1 MDVIAKALSSAL
13 GADRVQ
19 ADPADTAA
27 YGLGLR
33 TPDAV
38 VAPASVEELA
48 AAMAI
53 AHEAGAAVVPWGGGT
68 RQTYGRPLT
77 PAGSWIV
84 LRTTRLDRVLDY
96 NPDDLAISV
105 EAGITMAALRDT
117 LAQHRQML
125 PVDVP
130 LPDRATLG
138 GTLAL
143 DSDGPRRAGY
153 GTNRDLL
160 VGVRVVEA
168 TGRSSKAGGIVVKN
182 VSGFDLMKLY
192 IGSAGTLAIIAS
204 ANFKLLPM
212 ARASATLACAFP
224 SLDAAFACID
234 ALHASQLVPTACE
247 LSNCDWMPEGDLR
260 LAVLVE
266 GLPAAVERHR
276 ADIGRMAIAAG
287 ALESR
292 ALEPFESQAVWA
304 RIGDFPRAGDGDL
317 LLRVACLPSQL
328 AAAIGAAGALAAR
341 FGLRLRY
348 TARALSGVVYARVD
362 GREPAA
368 WLRALRDALPAANLA
383 LLDPAGISGGM
394 SESVTPGRP
403 PEGLALMRRIKAEF
417 DPKGLLNPGRFH
429 VDATP

>member
-1 MDVIAKALSSAL
+1 MTSLDQRLAGAI
-13 GADRVQ
+13 GADRVL
-19 ADPADTAA
+19 ADPADTVA
-27 YGLGLR
+27 YRLGPH
-33 TPDAV
+33 TPAAV
-38 VAPASVEELA
+38 VAPASVDELA

-53 AHEAGAAVVPWGGGT
+53 AHEARASVVPWGGGT
-68 RQTYGRPLT
+68 RQTYGRPVT
-77 PAGSWIV
+77 PNGPLIV
-84 LRTTRLDRVLDY
+84 LRTTGLNRVLDY

-105 EAGITMAALRDT
+105 EAGVTMASLRDT

-125 PVDVP
+125 PIDVP

-143 DSDGPRRAGY
+143 DADGPRRAGY

-182 VSGFDLMKLY
+182 VSGFDMMKLY

-204 ANFKLLPM
+204 ANFKLLPI
-212 ARASATLACAFP
+212 ARASASLDCVFP
-224 SLDAAFACID
+224 SLDAAFTCID

-247 LSNCDWMPEGDLR
+247 LSNCGWMPAGELR

-266 GLPAAVERHR
+266 GLPAAVERQR
-276 ADIGRMAIAAG
+276 SEIGRMAIAAG
-287 ALESR
+287 ALETSDAR
-292 ALEPFESQAVWA
+292 ALWS
-304 RIGDFPRAGDGDL
+304 RIGDFPRAGAGDT

-362 GREPAA
+362 GGDPRA
-368 WLRALRDALPAANLA
+368 WLHALRDTLPAANLA
-383 LLDPAGISGGM
+383 ILDPAGDAGGM
-394 SESVTPGRP
+394 PDSLSFGRR

-417 DPKGLLNPGRFH
+417 DPKGLLNPGRFL
-429 VDATP
+429 VDAAS

>member
-1 MDVIAKALSSAL
+1 MITNILTSAL
-13 GADRVQ
+13 GPDRVL
-19 ADPADTAA
+19 ADPAETFPFR
-27 YGLGLR
+27 LGAH
-33 TPDAV
+33 TPAAV
-38 VAPASVEELA
+38 VAPASVDEMA

-53 AHEAGAAVVPWGGGT
+53 AHEAGASVVPWGGGT
-68 RQTYGRPLT
+68 RQTYGRPVRPSGPL
-77 PAGSWIV
+77 IV
-84 LRTTRLDRVLDY
+84 LRTTGLNRVLDY

-105 EAGITMAALRDT
+105 EAGTTMAALRDT
-117 LAQHRQML
+117 LAQNRQML
-125 PVDVP
+125 PIDVP

-143 DSDGPRRAGY
+143 DADGPRRAGY

-212 ARASATLACAFP
+212 ARASATLECAFP

-247 LSNCDWMPEGDLR
+247 LSNCGWMPAGELR

-266 GLPAAVERHR
+266 GLPAAVDRHR
-276 ADIGRMAIAAG
+276 AEFGRMASAAG
-287 ALESR
+287 ALETR
-292 ALEPFESQAVWA
+292 ALEPTDAQAVWS
-304 RIGDFPRAGDGDL
+304 RIGDFPRAGAGDM

-348 TARALSGVVYARVD
+348 TARALSGVIYARVD
-362 GREPAA
+362 GGDPGV
-368 WLRALRDALPAANLA
+368 WLRALRDALPAANFA
-383 LLDPAGISGGM
+383 MLDPAGASGGM
-394 SESVTPGRP
+394 PESLSFGRP
-403 PEGLALMRRIKAEF
+403 PEGLAVMRRIKAEF
-417 DPKGLLNPGRFH
+417 DPKGLLNPGRFL
-429 VDATP
+429 VDAVP

>member
-1 MDVIAKALSSAL
+1 MISNSLASAL

-27 YGLGLR
+27 YRLGTH

-38 VAPASVEELA
+38 VSPASIEELA

-53 AHEAGAAVVPWGGGT
+53 AHESGASVVPWGGGT
-68 RQTYGRPLT
+68 RQTYGRPIT
-77 PAGSWIV
+77 PSGPWIV
-84 LRTTRLDRVLDY
+84 LRTTGLNRVLDY

-125 PVDVP
+125 PIDVP

-143 DSDGPRRAGY
+143 DADGPRRAGY

-160 VGVRVVEA
+160 VGVRVIEA

-192 IGSAGTLAIIAS
+192 IGSAGTLAVIAS

-224 SLDAAFACID
+224 SLEAAFACID

-247 LSNCDWMPEGDLR
+247 LSNCGWMPEGDLR
-260 LAVLVE
+260 LALLVE

-276 ADIGRMAIAAG
+276 AEFGRMALAAG
-287 ALESR
+287 AIETR
-292 ALEPFESQAVWA
+292 ALEPSDAQAVWA
-304 RIGDFPRAGDGDL
+304 RIGDFPRAGAGDM

-328 AAAIGAAGALAAR
+328 AAAIGAVGALAAR

-362 GREPAA
+362 GGDLSA
-368 WLRALRDALPAANLA
+368 WLHALRDALPAANLA
-383 LLDPAGISGGM
+383 LLDPAGISGGAP
-394 SESVTPGRP
+394 ETLGLGQP
-403 PEGLALMRRIKAEF
+403 PEGLAVMRRIKSEF
-417 DPKGLLNPGRFH
+417 DPKGLLNPGRFL
-429 VDATP
+429 VDAAP

>member
-1 MDVIAKALSSAL
+1 MIAQILTTAL
-13 GADRVQ
+13 GVDRVL
-19 ADPADTAA
+19 ADPADTAL
-27 YGLGLR
+27 YRLG
-33 TPDAV
+33 PHSPEAV
-38 VAPASVEELA
+38 VTPASVDELA

-53 AHEAGAAVVPWGGGT
+53 AHESGASVVAWGGGT

-77 PAGSWIV
+77 PAGPWIV
-84 LRTTRLDRVLDY
+84 LRTARLNQVLDY

-168 TGRSSKAGGIVVKN
+168 TGRTSKAGGIVVKN

-212 ARASATLACAFP
+212 ARATATLSCVFP

-247 LSNCDWMPEGDLR
+247 LSNCGWLPEGELR

-276 ADIGRMAIAAG
+276 VDVGRMAIAAG

-292 ALEPFESQAVWA
+292 ALEPSDAQAVWA
-304 RIGDFPRAGDGDL
+304 RIGDFPRAGAGDL
-317 LLRVACLPSQL
+317 LLRMACLPSQL

-348 TARALSGVVYARVD
+348 TARALNGVVYARAEGGD
-362 GREPAA
+362 PGA

-383 LLDPAGISGGM
+383 LLDPAGISGGLP
-394 SESVTPGRP
+394 EALTAGRP

>member
-1 MDVIAKALSSAL
+1 MIAQILTTAL
-13 GADRVQ
+13 GVDRVL
-19 ADPADTAA
+19 ADPADTAL
-27 YGLGLR
+27 YRLG
-33 TPDAV
+33 PHSPEAV
-38 VAPASVEELA
+38 VTPASVDELA

-53 AHEAGAAVVPWGGGT
+53 AHESGASVVAWGGGT

-77 PAGSWIV
+77 PAGPWIV
-84 LRTTRLDRVLDY
+84 LRTARLNQVLDY

-168 TGRSSKAGGIVVKN
+168 TGRTSKAGGIVVKN

-212 ARASATLACAFP
+212 ARATATLSCVFP

-247 LSNCDWMPEGDLR
+247 LSNCGWMPEGELR

-276 ADIGRMAIAAG
+276 VDVGRMAIAAG

-292 ALEPFESQAVWA
+292 ALEPSDAQAVWA
-304 RIGDFPRAGDGDL
+304 RIGDFPRAGAGDL
-317 LLRVACLPSQL
+317 LLRMACLPSQL

-348 TARALSGVVYARVD
+348 TARALNGVVYARAEGGD
-362 GREPAA
+362 PGA

-383 LLDPAGISGGM
+383 LLDPAGISGGL
-394 SESVTPGRP
+394 SEALTAGRP

>member
-1 MDVIAKALSSAL
+1 MISNSLASAL

-27 YGLGLR
+27 YRLGTH

-38 VAPASVEELA
+38 VTPASIEELA

-53 AHEAGAAVVPWGGGT
+53 AHESGASVVPWGGGT
-68 RQTYGRPLT
+68 RQTYGRPIT
-77 PAGSWIV
+77 PSGPWIV
-84 LRTTRLDRVLDY
+84 LRTTGLNRVLDY

-125 PVDVP
+125 PIDVP

-143 DSDGPRRAGY
+143 DADGPRRAGY

-160 VGVRVVEA
+160 VGVRVIEA

-192 IGSAGTLAIIAS
+192 IGSAGTLAVIAS

-224 SLDAAFACID
+224 SLEAAFACIA

-247 LSNCDWMPEGDLR
+247 LSNCGWMPEGDLR
-260 LAVLVE
+260 LALLVE

-276 ADIGRMAIAAG
+276 AEFGRMALAAG
-287 ALESR
+287 AIETR
-292 ALEPFESQAVWA
+292 ALEPSDAQAVWA
-304 RIGDFPRAGDGDL
+304 RIGDFPRAGAGDM

-328 AAAIGAAGALAAR
+328 AAAIGAVGALAAR

-362 GREPAA
+362 GGDLSA
-368 WLRALRDALPAANLA
+368 WLHALRDALPAANLA
-383 LLDPAGISGGM
+383 LLDPAGNAGGLTEAL
-394 SESVTPGRP
+394 SLGQP
-403 PEGLALMRRIKAEF
+403 PEGLAVMRRIKSEF
-417 DPKGLLNPGRFH
+417 DPKGLLNPGRFL
-429 VDATP
+429 VDAAP

>member
-1 MDVIAKALSSAL
+1 MISNSLASAL

-27 YGLGLR
+27 YRLGPH

-38 VAPASVEELA
+38 VTPASIEELA

-53 AHEAGAAVVPWGGGT
+53 AHESGASVVPWGGGT
-68 RQTYGRPLT
+68 RQTYGRPIT
-77 PAGSWIV
+77 PSGPWIV
-84 LRTTRLDRVLDY
+84 LRTTGLNRVLDY

-125 PVDVP
+125 PIDVP

-143 DSDGPRRAGY
+143 DADGPRRAGY

-160 VGVRVVEA
+160 VGVRVIEA

-192 IGSAGTLAIIAS
+192 IGSAGTLAVIAS

-224 SLDAAFACID
+224 SLEAAFACID

-247 LSNCDWMPEGDLR
+247 LSNCGWMPEGDLR
-260 LAVLVE
+260 LALLVE
-266 GLPAAVERHR
+266 GLPTAVERHR
-276 ADIGRMAIAAG
+276 AEFGRMALAAG
-287 ALESR
+287 AIETR
-292 ALEPFESQAVWA
+292 ALEPSDAQAVWA
-304 RIGDFPRAGDGDL
+304 RIGDFPRAGAGDM

-362 GREPAA
+362 GGDLSA
-368 WLRALRDALPAANLA
+368 WLHALRDALPAANLA
-383 LLDPAGISGGM
+383 LLDPAGISGGAP
-394 SESVTPGRP
+394 TLGLGQP
-403 PEGLALMRRIKAEF
+403 PEGLAVMRRIKSEF
-417 DPKGLLNPGRFH
+417 DPKGLLNPGRFL
-429 VDATP
+429 VDAAP